1 MLFEKFGPK
10 PLGVYP
16 PRAGGQ
22 KTLFWNRRR
31 ILTEN
36 IYATKHDINHRKE
49 TRQSTETPLPRTSC
63 RLTFVIHFGLIIFAR
78 WSLCS
83 SQMPRAWIAL
93 VRLRAGRAHAGLCHA
108 SSCFYF
114 FFAYFYNIY
123 AKSGQQD
130 ERKLSLAA
138 CHCTFIWQINYLSPL
153 LTKKN

>member
-114 FFAYFYNIY
+114 FLLISIIFMRRVASKMNVNFLWQP
-123 AKSGQQD
+123 ATARSFGKSII
-130 ERKLSLAA
+130 SL
-138 CHCTFIWQINYLSPL
+138 HS
-153 LTKKN
+153 